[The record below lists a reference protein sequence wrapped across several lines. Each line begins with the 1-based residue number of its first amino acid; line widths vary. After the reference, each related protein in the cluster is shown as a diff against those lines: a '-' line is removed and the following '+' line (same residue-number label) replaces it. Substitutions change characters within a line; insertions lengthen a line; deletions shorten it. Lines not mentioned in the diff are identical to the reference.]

1 MKLLLDM
8 NLSPR
13 WVDFLTEAG
22 FEGVHWFTIGAST
35 RRTPKLWPMLAHDYV
50 VLTHDLDFGSI
61 LAVTHGE
68 KPSVVQVRSQDV
80 RTESIGFLVVNA
92 IRQMVLELEQG
103 ALLTMIPSEHASVFC
118 RSIKRQ
124 TRDEVMICVQHSPP
138 RRHYIQQHRKIVR
151 HAPRQHKHVPKC
163 MEVAQPVVW
172 RRRRSPACTPARPR

>member
-22 FEGVHWFTIGAST
+22 FEVVHWFTIGAVN
-35 RRTPKLWPMLAHDYV
+35 TPDSEIMAYARGHDYV
-50 VLTHDLDFGSI
+50 VLTHDLDLGSI

-103 ALLTMIPSEHASVFC
+103 ALLTIDS
-118 RSIKRQ
+118 KR
-124 TRDEVMICVQHSPP
+124 TRLRILPLQSKDKQEMKS
-138 RRHYIQQHRKIVR
+138 
-151 HAPRQHKHVPKC
+151 
-163 MEVAQPVVW
+163 
-172 RRRRSPACTPARPR
+172 